1 MSKIVVHGVHRSGT
15 SFWASLL
22 EKAGCWY
29 AEDEYRMPPQKDNP
43 RGFWERTDVVEVNDR
58 ILSSAGLIWFT
69 LNPRIEAL
77 DDPKLRQYCEQ
88 EIQGIVGRLDKHEN
102 WFLKD
107 PRLSITWPRWAA
119 YIQPT
124 HHLVVHRHPISVAKS
139 LNRRNGISVQHGLI
153 FWYHQTRMIAK
164 SLLSEKNVINVQFS
178 ANDSN
183 ADRWLSIINNLF
195 STSESNPKLKLNDVD
210 SLFESKLVNHQNTNE
225 NTIGEKAK
233 KVYDLVSIAWGHAI
247 KGEFAELLELPE
259 YRLDDFSW
267 EDLDSKYI
275 VSILSQKLENEVL
288 QYQNEARNLSYQ
300 VVEFADEFSLERNS
314 LNSHIEFLDKELVVK
329 GQEIRTEQQEVKIKS
344 KQLKSTENQ
353 LKSTENQLKLTEEEL
368 KSTMKHL
375 GSQQEVID
383 ELNSSLLSIAGILK
397 RYMNSKRYFLFN
409 SFNKVMGKFGL
420 LKYERIHDALD
431 IAKFGHSES
440 DLERV
445 MPRESARVLL
455 LVALVKNPIEFIT
468 KFNISRLRKGL
479 RVVFGID
486 GADREIQQALRRY
499 HRADKESIT
508 KLDIFDPDEPG
519 SWRDNDLRF
528 TSNDKP
534 TVSIV
539 IPVYNNYLTTLACLH
554 SIKKNTD
561 SDVASYEVIIADD
574 CSTDQTCD
582 IAANIE
588 GLRVVR
594 PTRNLGFLKNCN
606 HAMQAA
612 KGEFI
617 VLLNNDTNV
626 QSCWLPELL
635 SPLVADRNVGV
646 TGPMF
651 LYPDGRLQE
660 AGGIIFSDASGWNYG
675 RLDKANKP
683 EYNFARNVDYVS
695 GACLMFRKSLWDKV
709 GGFDEVF
716 APAYYE
722 DTDFCFEVRE
732 LGLDVRFIPTSKV
745 VHFEGVSHGSS
756 EDSGIKKYQAVN
768 REKFSDKWADRLN
781 SDHFPDSSQL
791 FLARTHGRHKKTLL
805 FIDHYVPFYDKDAG
819 SKVAQRYI
827 ELLVEQG
834 IRVIFLGDNFYPHQP
849 YTGELQA
856 LGVEVL
862 HGNYY
867 KDHWYSW
874 LQENSVHIDSIY
886 LNRPHISKNY
896 IDKIRALAHVPY
908 IAYHGADLHYVRVA
922 REELLGIESGD
933 GMSSEDWKKIEFDI
947 MRKCDVSLWLS
958 ENEVELIEKE
968 DKSLNLAYKP
978 MHWFEPS
985 DIDPNRKIIKN
996 NNLLFVGGFGHPPNL
1011 DGLQWFLDQVY
1022 PVILQRFSDVNLKVI
1037 GSNCPDS
1044 IQSLQS
1050 ENINILG
1057 FVSEEEL
1064 AEAYRNSRVS
1074 IVPLRYGAGVKG
1086 KVIESMQH
1094 GVTVMTTTIGA
1105 EGLPGEP
1112 VRYLN
1117 IEDDPKAY
1125 AKRLIQLL
1133 ESDDVCS
1140 QKVALSDQALLR
1152 YFSRSSAIKAINK
1165 ILGSRS

>member
-58 ILSSAGLIWFT
+58 ILLSAGLSWFT

-344 KQLKSTENQ
+344 KQLKA
-353 LKSTENQLKLTEEEL
+353 TENQLKLTEEEL

-375 GSQQEVID
+375 GSQQQVID

-455 LVALVKNPIEFIT
+455 LVAIVKNPIEFIT

-486 GADREIQQALRRY
+486 GADREIQQALMRY
-499 HRADKESIT
+499 HREDKESIT

-528 TSNDKP
+528 TFNDKP

-683 EYNFARNVDYVS
+683 EYNFARDVDYVS
-695 GACLMFRKSLWDKV
+695 GACLVFRREFWDKLN
-709 GGFDEVF
+709 GFDELF

-722 DTDFCFEVRE
+722 DTDFCFSARE
-732 LGLDVRFIPTSKV
+732 LGYKVRYVPTSVV
-745 VHFEGVSHGSS
+745 VHYEGVSHGIS
-756 EDSGIKKYQAVN
+756 EDGGVKKYQVIN
-768 REKFSDKWADRLN
+768 RSKFQQKWGSVLKNKHHADAT
-781 SDHFPDSSQL
+781 DL
-791 FLARTHGRHKKTLL
+791 FSARIHGINKKTVL

-827 ELLVEQG
+827 ELMVEEN
-834 IRVIFLGDNFYPHQP
+834 INVIFLGDNFYPHQP
-849 YTGELQA
+849 YTKELEA

-862 HGNYY
+862 YGKFY
-867 KDHWYSW
+867 KNNWYEW
-874 LQENSVHIDSIY
+874 YKENSRYIDAVY
-886 LNRPHISKNY
+886 LNRPHISSQY
-896 IDKIRALAHVPY
+896 IDKIKNVEHVPH
-908 IAYHGADLHYVRVA
+908 IAYHGADLHYVRVE
-922 REELLGIESGD
+922 RENALGIESGD
-933 GMSSEDWKKIEFDI
+933 GMSSSEWKAIEYDL
-947 MRKCDVSLWLS
+947 MKKSDVSLWLS
-958 ENEVELIEKE
+958 ENEVNLIKSE
-968 DKSLNLAYKP
+968 DPSISVAYKP
-978 MHWFEPS
+978 MYWFDDADFQSE
-985 DIDPNRKIIKN
+985 RKVEQSP
-996 NNLLFVGGFGHPPNL
+996 NLLFVGGFGHPPNL
-1011 DGLQWFLDQVY
+1011 DGLKWFLSEIY
-1022 PVILQRFSDVNLKVI
+1022 PDVLKTIPNARLTII
-1037 GSNCPDS
+1037 GSKCPEE
-1044 IQSLQS
+1044 ITSLAS
-1050 ENINILG
+1050 KNIIVKG

-1064 AEAYRNSRVS
+1064 VEAYRKARIS

-1086 KVIESMQH
+1086 KVIESMQY
-1094 GVTVMTTTIGA
+1094 GVPVITTSVGA
-1105 EGLPGEP
+1105 EGLPKKPSE
-1112 VRYLN
+1112 YLSIADRAN
-1117 IEDDPKAY
+1117 VFSN
-1125 AKRLIQLL
+1125 QLL
-1133 ESDDVCS
+1133 ELLHKDDLCRSLVASSDEILKSC
-1140 QKVALSDQALLR
+1140 
-1152 YFSRSSAIKAINK
+1152 FSRDLAVFALEK
-1165 ILGSRS
+1165 IVNH